1 MRVRTKHMAE
11 KLITIVDDEEDIVE
25 LVSHHLKREGFKV
38 KEFHNGRDFLSYIA
52 SVVPDLAVLDIM
64 LPGIDGLE
72 ICRMLK
78 QKSATASIPIIMLTA
93 KASEADVVVGLELGA
108 DDYIVKPFSPR
119 ELVARCKTVL
129 RRVGAAEAPEDV
141 INVGPLRINLEK
153 YEVTVEGNKII
164 LTTTEFKILEVL
176 AEGKGRVF
184 TRDQLLKKKRLWGDD
199 KLVYDR
205 TIDVHIKN
213 LREKLGITGS
223 MIKTVRSIGYK
234 LEE

>member
-1 MRVRTKHMAE
+1 MSE

-38 KEFHNGRDFLSYIA
+38 KEFHNGRDFLSYIE
-52 SVVPDLAVLDIM
+52 SVMPDLAVLDIM

-72 ICRMLK
+72 ICRILK
-78 QKSATASIPIIMLTA
+78 NRNATSSIPIIMLTA

-119 ELVARCKTVL
+119 ELVARVKTVL
-129 RRVGAAEAPEDV
+129 RRTSAPEDV
-141 INVGPLRINLEK
+141 GTVIKIGPVIINTEK
-153 YEVTVEGNKII
+153 YEVSVDSNKLN

-176 AEGKGRVF
+176 AEGKGRVY

-213 LREKLGITGS
+213 LREKLGAAGS

>member
-1 MRVRTKHMAE
+1 MTE
-11 KLITIVDDEEDIVE
+11 KLITIVDDEEDIVK
-25 LVSHHLKREGFKV
+25 LVGHHLKREGFKV
-38 KEFHNGRDFLSYIA
+38 KEFHNGRDFLSYIS

-72 ICRMLK
+72 ICRILK
-78 QKSATASIPIIMLTA
+78 NKASTSSVPIIMLTA

-119 ELVARCKTVL
+119 ELVARVKTVL
-129 RRVGAAEAPEDV
+129 RRMGARDSDEDQ
-141 INVGPLRINLEK
+141 IKIGPLTINIEK
-153 YEVTVEGNKII
+153 YEVSVENEKIL

-176 AEGKGRVF
+176 ANGKGRVF

-213 LREKLGITGS
+213 LREKLGVAGNL
-223 MIKTVRSIGYK
+223 IKTVRSIGYK

>member
-1 MRVRTKHMAE
+1 MSDKVVA
-11 KLITIVDDEEDIVE
+11 IVDDEEDIVN
-25 LVSHHLKREGFKV
+25 LVSHHVKREGYKV
-38 KEFHNGRDFLSYIA
+38 KEFHNGRDFLLFLESI
-52 SVVPDLAVLDIM
+52 VPDLVILDIM

-78 QKSATASIPIIMLTA
+78 NRSRTSSIPIIMLTA
-93 KASEADVVVGLELGA
+93 KASEADVVVGLEIGA

-119 ELVARCKTVL
+119 EMVARVKSLL
-129 RRVGAAEAPEDV
+129 RRVNTKEAKEPKLE
-141 INVGPLRINLEK
+141 IGPISLDSER
-153 YEVTVEGNKII
+153 YEVTVNGKRID

-176 AEGKGRVF
+176 LEKRGSVF

-213 LREKLGITGS
+213 LREKLGKAGN
-223 MIKTVRSIGYK
+223 MIKTIRGIGYK
-234 LEE
+234 LEGE

>member
-1 MRVRTKHMAE
+1 MSE

-38 KEFHNGRDFLSYIA
+38 KEFHNGRDFLSYIE
-52 SVVPDLAVLDIM
+52 SVMPDLAVLDIM

-72 ICRMLK
+72 ICRILK
-78 QKSATASIPIIMLTA
+78 NRNSTNSIPIIMLTA

-119 ELVARCKTVL
+119 ELVARVKTVL
-129 RRVGAAEAPEDV
+129 RRTSAPEDV
-141 INVGPLRINLEK
+141 GNVIKIGPIIVNTEK
-153 YEVTVEGNKII
+153 YEVIVDNNKLN

-213 LREKLGITGS
+213 LREKLGAAGS

>member
-1 MRVRTKHMAE
+1 MQKDAMTE
-11 KLITIVDDEEDIVE
+11 KLITIVDDEEDIVK

-38 KEFHNGRDFLSYIA
+38 KEFHNGRDFLSYIE

-64 LPGIDGLE
+64 LPGINGLE
-72 ICRMLK
+72 ICRILK
-78 QKSATASIPIIMLTA
+78 NKNSTSSVPIIMLTA
-93 KASEADVVVGLELGA
+93 KATEADVVVGLELGA

-119 ELVARCKTVL
+119 ELVARVKTVL
-129 RRVGAAEAPEDV
+129 RRTGTKESEDNV
-141 INVGPLRINLEK
+141 IKVGPLSINTEK
-153 YEVTVEGNKII
+153 YEVTVENEKVV

-176 AEGKGRVF
+176 ADGKGRVF

-213 LREKLGITGS
+213 LREKLGVAGN

>member
-1 MRVRTKHMAE
+1 MQKGAMTE
-11 KLITIVDDEEDIVE
+11 KLITIVDDEEDIVK

-38 KEFHNGRDFLSYIA
+38 KEFHNGRDFLSYIE

-64 LPGIDGLE
+64 LPGVNGLE
-72 ICRMLK
+72 ICRILK
-78 QKSATASIPIIMLTA
+78 NKNSTSSVPIIMLTA
-93 KASEADVVVGLELGA
+93 KATEADVVVGLELGA

-119 ELVARCKTVL
+119 ELVARVKTVL
-129 RRVGAAEAPEDV
+129 RRTGTKESEDNV
-141 INVGPLRINLEK
+141 IKVGPLSINTEK
-153 YEVTVEGNKII
+153 YEVTVENEKIV

-176 AEGKGRVF
+176 ADGKGRVF

-213 LREKLGITGS
+213 LREKLGIAGN

>member
-1 MRVRTKHMAE
+1 MSE

-38 KEFHNGRDFLSYIA
+38 KKFHNGRDFLSYVGA
-52 SVVPDLAVLDIM
+52 VVPDLAVLDIM

-78 QKSATASIPIIMLTA
+78 QKSSTASVPIIMLTA

-119 ELVARCKTVL
+119 EFVARCKSVL
-129 RRVGAAEAPEDV
+129 RRIGAMEVKDDIIKA
-141 INVGPLRINLEK
+141 GPLAINLEK
-153 YEVTVEGNKII
+153 YEVTVEDKKII

-184 TRDQLLKKKRLWGDD
+184 TRDQLLKRKRLWGDD

-213 LREKLGITGS
+213 LREKLGIAGIL
-223 MIKTVRSIGYK
+223 IKTVRSIGYK

>member
-1 MRVRTKHMAE
+1 MSDKVVA
-11 KLITIVDDEEDIVE
+11 IVDDEEDIVN
-25 LVSHHLKREGFKV
+25 LVSHHVKREGYKV
-38 KEFHNGRDFLSYIA
+38 KEFHNGRDFLLFLESI
-52 SVVPDLAVLDIM
+52 VPDLVILDIM

-78 QKSATASIPIIMLTA
+78 NRSRTSSIPIIMLTA
-93 KASEADVVVGLELGA
+93 KASEADVVVGLEIGA

-119 ELVARCKTVL
+119 EMVARVKSLL
-129 RRVGAAEAPEDV
+129 RRVNTKEANEPKLE
-141 INVGPLRINLEK
+141 IGPISLNSER
-153 YEVTVEGNKII
+153 YEVAVNGKRID

-176 AEGKGRVF
+176 LEKRGSVF

-213 LREKLGITGS
+213 LREKLGKAGN
-223 MIKTVRSIGYK
+223 MIKTIRGIGYK
-234 LEE
+234 LEGE

>member
-1 MRVRTKHMAE
+1 MSE

-38 KEFHNGRDFLSYIA
+38 KEFHNGRDFLSYVG

-78 QKSATASIPIIMLTA
+78 QKSTTASVPIIMLTA

-119 ELVARCKTVL
+119 EFVARCKSVL
-129 RRVGAAEAPEDV
+129 RRIGTMEIKDNIIKA
-141 INVGPLRINLEK
+141 GPLAINLEK
-153 YEVTVEGNKII
+153 YEVTVDDKKII

-213 LREKLGITGS
+213 LREKLGIAGNL
-223 MIKTVRSIGYK
+223 IKTVRSIGYK

>member
-1 MRVRTKHMAE
+1 MSE

-38 KEFHNGRDFLSYIA
+38 KEFHNGRDFLSYIE
-52 SVVPDLAVLDIM
+52 SVQPDLAVLDIM

-72 ICRMLK
+72 ICRILK
-78 QKSATASIPIIMLTA
+78 NKNSTSSIPIIMLTA

-119 ELVARCKTVL
+119 ELVARVKTVL
-129 RRVGAAEAPEDV
+129 RRTGVSEDEGN
-141 INVGPLRINLEK
+141 IIKIGPVVVNTEK
-153 YEVTVEGNKII
+153 YEVSVDSKKLT

-213 LREKLGITGS
+213 LREKLGIAGS

>member
-1 MRVRTKHMAE
+1 MSE

-25 LVSHHLKREGFKV
+25 LVGHHLKREGFKV
-38 KEFHNGRDFLSYIA
+38 KEFHNGRDFLSFLE

-78 QKSATASIPIIMLTA
+78 NKTSTSSVPIIMLTA

-108 DDYIVKPFSPR
+108 NDYIVKPFSPR
-119 ELVARCKTVL
+119 ELVARVKTVL
-129 RRVGAAEAPEDV
+129 RRTTAIEDQGNV
-141 INVGPLRINLEK
+141 IKIGPLVVNTEK
-153 YEVTVEGNKII
+153 YEVSVEGNKLN

-213 LREKLGITGS
+213 LREKLGIAGN

>member
-1 MRVRTKHMAE
+1 MTE
-11 KLITIVDDEEDIVE
+11 KLITIVEDEEDIVK

-38 KEFHNGRDFLSYIA
+38 KEFHNGRDFLSYIE

-72 ICRMLK
+72 ICRILK
-78 QKSATASIPIIMLTA
+78 NKSTTASVPIIMLTA

-119 ELVARCKTVL
+119 ELVARVKTVL
-129 RRVGAAEAPEDV
+129 RRTGTKESEDN
-141 INVGPLRINLEK
+141 IIKIGPLTINTEK
-153 YEVTVEGNKII
+153 YEVSVDNEKVL

-176 AEGKGRVF
+176 ADGKGRVF

-213 LREKLGITGS
+213 LREKLGPAGN

>member
-1 MRVRTKHMAE
+1 MSDKVVA
-11 KLITIVDDEEDIVE
+11 IVDDEEDIVN
-25 LVSHHLKREGFKV
+25 LVSHHVKREGYKV
-38 KEFHNGRDFLSYIA
+38 KEFHNGRDFLLFLESI
-52 SVVPDLAVLDIM
+52 VPDLVILDIM

-78 QKSATASIPIIMLTA
+78 NRSRTSSIPIIMLTA
-93 KASEADVVVGLELGA
+93 KASEADVVVGLEIGA

-119 ELVARCKTVL
+119 EMVARVKSLL
-129 RRVGAAEAPEDV
+129 RRVNTKEAKEPKLE
-141 INVGPLRINLEK
+141 IGPISLNSER
-153 YEVTVEGNKII
+153 YEVTVDGKRID

-176 AEGKGRVF
+176 LEKRGSVF

-213 LREKLGITGS
+213 LREKLGKAGN
-223 MIKTVRSIGYK
+223 MIKTIRGIGYK
-234 LEE
+234 LEGE

>member
-1 MRVRTKHMAE
+1 MTE
-11 KLITIVDDEEDIVE
+11 KLITIVDDEEDIVK

-38 KEFHNGRDFLSYIA
+38 KEFHNGRDFLSYIS

-72 ICRMLK
+72 ICRILK
-78 QKSATASIPIIMLTA
+78 NKSSTSSVPIIMLTA

-119 ELVARCKTVL
+119 ELVARVKTVL
-129 RRVGAAEAPEDV
+129 RRTGAKDSDEDQ
-141 INVGPLRINLEK
+141 IKIGPLTINIEK
-153 YEVTVEGNKII
+153 YEVSVDNEKIL

-176 AEGKGRVF
+176 ANGKGRVF

-213 LREKLGITGS
+213 LREKLGVAGNL
-223 MIKTVRSIGYK
+223 IKTVRSIGYK

>member
-1 MRVRTKHMAE
+1 MSE

-25 LVSHHLKREGFKV
+25 LVSHHLRREGFKV
-38 KEFHNGRDFLSYIA
+38 KEFHNGRDFLSFLE
-52 SVVPDLAVLDIM
+52 SVEPDLAVLDIM

-72 ICRMLK
+72 ICRILK
-78 QKSATASIPIIMLTA
+78 NKSSTSYIPIIMLTA
-93 KASEADVVVGLELGA
+93 KASEADIVVGLELGA

-119 ELVARCKTVL
+119 ELVARVKTVL
-129 RRVGAAEAPEDV
+129 RRTSKKENEGNV
-141 INVGPLRINLEK
+141 IKIGPLLVNTEK
-153 YEVTVEGNKII
+153 YEVSVDSSKVN

-176 AEGKGRVF
+176 AEGEGRVF
-184 TRDQLLKKKRLWGDD
+184 TRDQLLKKKRLWGDE

-213 LREKLGITGS
+213 LREKLGIAGS

>member
-1 MRVRTKHMAE
+1 MTE
-11 KLITIVDDEEDIVE
+11 KVITIVDDEEDIVK

-38 KEFHNGRDFLSYIA
+38 KEFHNGRDFLSYIEA
-52 SVVPDLAVLDIM
+52 VVPDLAVLDIM

-72 ICRMLK
+72 ICRILK
-78 QKSATASIPIIMLTA
+78 NKSTTSSVPIIMLTA
-93 KASEADVVVGLELGA
+93 KAAEADVVVGLELGA

-119 ELVARCKTVL
+119 ELVARVKTVL
-129 RRVGAAEAPEDV
+129 RRTGAKESEDN
-141 INVGPLRINLEK
+141 IIRIGPLTINTEK
-153 YEVTVEGNKII
+153 YEVSVNNDKVV

-213 LREKLGITGS
+213 LREKLGTAGN

>member
-1 MRVRTKHMAE
+1 MTE
-11 KLITIVDDEEDIVE
+11 KLITIVEDEEDIVK

-38 KEFHNGRDFLSYIA
+38 KEFHNGRDFLSYIE

-64 LPGIDGLE
+64 LPGIDGLA
-72 ICRMLK
+72 ICRILK
-78 QKSATASIPIIMLTA
+78 NKSTTASVPIIMLTA

-119 ELVARCKTVL
+119 ELVARVKTVL
-129 RRVGAAEAPEDV
+129 RRTGVKESEDN
-141 INVGPLRINLEK
+141 IIKVGPLIINTEK
-153 YEVTVEGNKII
+153 YEVSVDNEKVL

-176 AEGKGRVF
+176 ADGKGRVF

-213 LREKLGITGS
+213 LREKLGPAGN

>member
-1 MRVRTKHMAE
+1 MSD
-11 KLITIVDDEEDIVE
+11 KLVAIVDDEEDIVN
-25 LVSHHLKREGFKV
+25 LVSHHVKREGYKV
-38 KEFHNGRDFLSYIA
+38 KEFHNGRDFLLFLESI
-52 SVVPDLAVLDIM
+52 VPDLVILDIM

-78 QKSATASIPIIMLTA
+78 NRSRTSSIPIIMLTA
-93 KASEADVVVGLELGA
+93 KASEADVVVGLEIGA

-119 ELVARCKTVL
+119 EMVARVKSLL
-129 RRVGAAEAPEDV
+129 RRVNTKEAKEPKLE
-141 INVGPLRINLEK
+141 IGPISLNSER
-153 YEVTVEGNKII
+153 YEVTVNGKRID

-176 AEGKGRVF
+176 IEKRGSVF

-213 LREKLGITGS
+213 LREKLGKAGN
-223 MIKTVRSIGYK
+223 MIKTIRGIGYK
-234 LEE
+234 LEGE

>member
-1 MRVRTKHMAE
+1 MQKGAMTE
-11 KLITIVDDEEDIVE
+11 KLITIVDDEEDIVK

-38 KEFHNGRDFLSYIA
+38 KEFHNGRDFLSYIE

-64 LPGIDGLE
+64 LPGINGLE
-72 ICRMLK
+72 ICRILK
-78 QKSATASIPIIMLTA
+78 NKHSTSSVPIIMLTA
-93 KASEADVVVGLELGA
+93 KATEADVVVGLELGA

-119 ELVARCKTVL
+119 ELVARVKTVL
-129 RRVGAAEAPEDV
+129 RRTGTKESEDN
-141 INVGPLRINLEK
+141 IIKVGPLSINTEK
-153 YEVTVEGNKII
+153 YEVTVENEKVV

-176 AEGKGRVF
+176 ADGKGRVF

-213 LREKLGITGS
+213 LREKLGVAGN

>member
-1 MRVRTKHMAE
+1 MTE
-11 KLITIVDDEEDIVE
+11 KLITIVEDEEDIVK

-38 KEFHNGRDFLSYIA
+38 KEFHNGRDFLSYIE

-72 ICRMLK
+72 ICRILK
-78 QKSATASIPIIMLTA
+78 NKSTTASVPIIMLTA

-119 ELVARCKTVL
+119 ELVARVKTVL
-129 RRVGAAEAPEDV
+129 RRTGTKESEDN
-141 INVGPLRINLEK
+141 IIKVGPIIINTEK
-153 YEVTVEGNKII
+153 YEVSVDNEKVL

-176 AEGKGRVF
+176 ADGKGRVF

-213 LREKLGITGS
+213 LREKLGPAGN

>member
-1 MRVRTKHMAE
+1 MTE
-11 KLITIVDDEEDIVE
+11 KLITIVDDEEDIVQ
-25 LVSHHLKREGFKV
+25 LVGHHLKREGFKV
-38 KEFHNGRDFLSYIA
+38 KEFHNGRDFLSYIE
-52 SVVPDLAVLDIM
+52 SVIPDLAVLDIM

-78 QKSATASIPIIMLTA
+78 SKNSTSNIPIIMLTA
-93 KASEADVVVGLELGA
+93 KATEADVVVGLELGA
-108 DDYIVKPFSPR
+108 DDYVVKPFSPR
-119 ELVARCKTVL
+119 EFVARVKTVL
-129 RRVGAAEAPEDV
+129 RRIGPQSEQED
-141 INVGPLRINLEK
+141 IIKLGPLEINLEK
-153 YEVTVEGNKII
+153 YEVTVDNTRVF

-213 LREKLGITGS
+213 LREKLGIAGN

-234 LEE
+234 LEEE

>member
-1 MRVRTKHMAE
+1 MSE

-38 KEFHNGRDFLSYIA
+38 KEFHNGRDFLSYVG

-72 ICRMLK
+72 ICRILK
-78 QKSATASIPIIMLTA
+78 QKSATASVPIIMLTA

-119 ELVARCKTVL
+119 EFVARCKSVL
-129 RRVGAAEAPEDV
+129 RRIGAMEVKDNILKA
-141 INVGPLRINLEK
+141 GPLAINLEK
-153 YEVTVEGNKII
+153 YEVTVEGKKII

-213 LREKLGITGS
+213 LREKLGIAGNL
-223 MIKTVRSIGYK
+223 IKTVRSIGYK

>member
-1 MRVRTKHMAE
+1 MSDKVVA
-11 KLITIVDDEEDIVE
+11 IVDDEEDIVN
-25 LVSHHLKREGFKV
+25 LVSHHVKREGYKV
-38 KEFHNGRDFLSYIA
+38 KEFHNGRDFLLFLESI
-52 SVVPDLAVLDIM
+52 VPDLVILDIM

-78 QKSATASIPIIMLTA
+78 NRSRTSSIPIIMLTA
-93 KASEADVVVGLELGA
+93 KASEADVVVGLEIGA

-119 ELVARCKTVL
+119 EMVARVKSLL
-129 RRVGAAEAPEDV
+129 RRVNTKEAKEPKLE
-141 INVGPLRINLEK
+141 IGPISLDSER
-153 YEVTVEGNKII
+153 YEVTVNGKRID

-176 AEGKGRVF
+176 IEKTGSVF

-213 LREKLGITGS
+213 LREKLGKAGN
-223 MIKTVRSIGYK
+223 MIKTIRGIGYK
-234 LEE
+234 LEGE

>member
-1 MRVRTKHMAE
+1 MTE
-11 KLITIVDDEEDIVE
+11 KLITIVDDEEDIVK

-38 KEFHNGRDFLSYIA
+38 KEFHNGRDFLSYIE
-52 SVVPDLAVLDIM
+52 SVTPDLAVLDIM

-72 ICRMLK
+72 ICRILK
-78 QKSATASIPIIMLTA
+78 NKSTTASVPIIMLTA
-93 KASEADVVVGLELGA
+93 KAAEADVVVGLELGA

-119 ELVARCKTVL
+119 ELVARVKTVL
-129 RRVGAAEAPEDV
+129 RRTGAKESDDN
-141 INVGPLRINLEK
+141 IIKIGPLTINTEK
-153 YEVTVEGNKII
+153 YEVAVDNDKVL

-213 LREKLGITGS
+213 LREKLGTAGN

>member
-1 MRVRTKHMAE
+1 MTE
-11 KLITIVDDEEDIVE
+11 KLITIVEDEEDIVK

-38 KEFHNGRDFLSYIA
+38 KEFHNGRDFLSYIE

-72 ICRMLK
+72 ICRILK
-78 QKSATASIPIIMLTA
+78 NKSTTSSVPIIMLTA

-119 ELVARCKTVL
+119 ELVARVKTVL
-129 RRVGAAEAPEDV
+129 RRTGVKESEDN
-141 INVGPLRINLEK
+141 IIKIGPLIINTEK
-153 YEVTVEGNKII
+153 YEVTVDNEKVL

-176 AEGKGRVF
+176 ADGKGRVF

-213 LREKLGITGS
+213 LREKLGPAGN

>member
-1 MRVRTKHMAE
+1 MSE
-11 KLITIVDDEEDIVE
+11 KVIAIVDDEEDIVE

-38 KEFHNGRDFLSYIA
+38 KEFFNGRNFLLFIESI
-52 SVVPDLAVLDIM
+52 VPDLMILDIM

-72 ICRMLK
+72 ICRILK
-78 QKSATASIPIIMLTA
+78 SKPRTSSLPIIMLTA

-119 ELVARCKTVL
+119 ELIARVKSLL
-129 RRVGAAEAPEDV
+129 RRSSKKEVGV
-141 INVGPLRINLEK
+141 STIKIGPLSLNSDK
-153 YEVTVEGNKII
+153 YEVTVNGKKID

-176 AEGKGRVF
+176 LERRGSVF

-213 LREKLGITGS
+213 LREKLGIVGN
-223 MIKTVRSIGYK
+223 MIKTIRGIGYK
-234 LEE
+234 LESE

>member
-1 MRVRTKHMAE
+1 MTE
-11 KLITIVDDEEDIVE
+11 KLITIVDDEEDIVK

-38 KEFHNGRDFLSYIA
+38 KEFHNGRDFLSYIE

-72 ICRMLK
+72 ICRILK
-78 QKSATASIPIIMLTA
+78 NKSTTASVPIIMLTA

-119 ELVARCKTVL
+119 ELVARVKTVL
-129 RRVGAAEAPEDV
+129 RRTGAKESDDN
-141 INVGPLRINLEK
+141 IIKIGPLTINTEK
-153 YEVTVEGNKII
+153 YEVSVDNDKVL

-176 AEGKGRVF
+176 ADGKGRVF

-213 LREKLGITGS
+213 LREKLGAAGN

>member
-1 MRVRTKHMAE
+1 MSE

-38 KEFHNGRDFLSYIA
+38 KEFHNGRDFLSYIE
-52 SVVPDLAVLDIM
+52 SVQPDLAVLDIM

-72 ICRMLK
+72 ICRILK
-78 QKSATASIPIIMLTA
+78 NKNSTSSIPIIMLTA

-119 ELVARCKTVL
+119 ELVARVKTVL
-129 RRVGAAEAPEDV
+129 RRTGVSEDEGN
-141 INVGPLRINLEK
+141 IIKIGPVVVNTEK
-153 YEVTVEGNKII
+153 YEVSVDNNKLT

-213 LREKLGITGS
+213 LREKLGIAGG

>member
-1 MRVRTKHMAE
+1 MSE

-38 KEFHNGRDFLSYIA
+38 KEFHNGRDFLSYIE
-52 SVVPDLAVLDIM
+52 SIMPDLAVLDIM

-72 ICRMLK
+72 ICRILK
-78 QKSATASIPIIMLTA
+78 NRNATSSIPIIMLTA

-119 ELVARCKTVL
+119 ELVARVKTVL
-129 RRVGAAEAPEDV
+129 RRTSASEDV
-141 INVGPLRINLEK
+141 GNVIKIGPVIINTEK
-153 YEVTVEGNKII
+153 YEVIVDNNKLN

-176 AEGKGRVF
+176 AEGKGRVY

-213 LREKLGITGS
+213 LREKLGAAGS